1 MFRTYP
7 ICLSKPA
14 PRPEGL
20 RSIFRRL
27 EQELE
32 QQPRS
37 IRRPL
42 PTAAARPAHA

>member
-7 ICLSKPA
+7 LRTSKPA
-14 PRPEGL
+14 SRPEGL
-20 RSIFRRL
+20 RAIFRRL

-32 QQPRS
+32 REPRT

-42 PTAAARPAHA
+42 PTAAVRHAHA

>member
-7 ICLSKPA
+7 LHTSRPA

-20 RSIFRRL
+20 RAIIRRL

-32 QQPRS
+32 REPRS

-42 PTAAARPAHA
+42 PTAAVRPVHA

>member
-7 ICLSKPA
+7 LHTTKPV

-20 RSIFRRL
+20 RAIIRRL

-32 QQPRS
+32 REPRT
-37 IRRPL
+37 IRRVI
-42 PTAAARPAHA
+42 PTVSVRPAHA

>member
-7 ICLSKPA
+7 LHVSKPA

-20 RSIFRRL
+20 RAILRRL

-32 QQPRS
+32 REPRS
-37 IRRPL
+37 IRRPV
-42 PTAAARPAHA
+42 PAAAVRASHA

>member
-7 ICLSKPA
+7 LHPSKPA

-20 RSIFRRL
+20 RTILRRL

-32 QQPRS
+32 REPRT
-37 IRRPL
+37 IRL
-42 PTAAARPAHA
+42 PARTTVLRPAHA